1 MPPKKSL
8 IKITVQVNEDKIS
21 IISGSAE
28 NTHLSTSEV
37 LFSGLPYSK
46 PTPPLFYLV

>member
-1 MPPKKSL
+1 MLYKSGIMPPKKSL

-28 NTHLSTSEV
+28 NTHLSISAVELLNTSN
-37 LFSGLPYSK
+37 
-46 PTPPLFYLV
+46 